1 MTVEEL
7 FRLVGTISEET
18 KTPIYVVGGFVRDQL
33 LLELFGD
40 EYSEDRYTV
49 VEENRILPALEQ
61 DIVEKTIQGE
71 TAEEVVEE
79 ETFTKTFDIDFVVEG
94 SGVVF
99 AEALDAA
106 LEEAGR
112 LVPFEQFDTARYV
125 LDQFDIEF
133 AGARKEAYDR
143 DSRKPQVQE
152 ATIEE
157 DLSRR
162 DFTVNAMAQQ
172 ILSDGS
178 LGAVIDQ
185 FDGLVHLEQ
194 KLLKTPLDP
203 DETFSEDPLRM
214 LRAAR
219 FAAKLQ
225 FEIEE
230 ETYTA
235 LQRNASRLQIVSKER
250 ILEEFLKLLATP
262 KPSVGLWI
270 LYDTGL
276 FAEFLPEVPKLE
288 GVDETYGQTH
298 KNNLSHTFRV
308 VDNLAT
314 RTNKPLLRYAGLMHD
329 IGKPGTKE
337 FIKGRGWAFDMHEHL
352 GRKIA
357 RTVGKRLRMSKQD
370 TEYVAKLVRWHQQP
384 IQLMDSTVTD
394 TPVRRLVVDLG
405 DDIDDLL
412 KLCRSDI
419 TTGNPRKLNRRL
431 KNYDVLE
438 ARIIEVIDK
447 DKLRAFQ
454 SPVRGEEIMEICG
467 LKGGPTVGKIKKAIE
482 EAILEGEIPNEYD
495 AAREYLDTIKD
506 QYLADVADWEQQ

>member
-1 MTVEEL
+1 MTVAEL
-7 FRLVGTISEET
+7 FKLVGRISEET
-18 KTPIYVVGGFVRDQL
+18 KTPIYVVGGFVRDRL
-33 LLELFGD
+33 LLEQFGD
-40 EYSEDRYTV
+40 EYSEDRFTV
-49 VEENRILPALEQ
+49 VEENRVQAALEK
-61 DIVEKTIQGE
+61 DIIEGGEAVIVE
-71 TAEEVVEE
+71 EVQ
-79 ETFTKTFDIDFVVEG
+79 KTFDIDFVVEG
-94 SGVVF
+94 SGVAF
-99 AEALDAA
+99 AQALDIA
-106 LEEAGR
+106 LEEEGR

-162 DFTVNAMAQQ
+162 DFTINAMAQQ
-172 ILSDGS
+172 ILPDGS
-178 LGAVIDQ
+178 LGEVLDQ
-185 FDGLVHLEQ
+185 FDGMVHLEQ
-194 KLLKTPLDP
+194 KILQTPLDP

-214 LRAAR
+214 IRAAR
-219 FAAKLQ
+219 FAAKLN
-225 FEIEE
+225 FTIEAT
-230 ETYTA
+230 TYEA
-235 LQRNASRLQIVSKER
+235 IKRNAPRLKIISQER
-250 ILEEFLKLLATP
+250 ILEEFLKLLGTP
-262 KPSVGLWI
+262 QPSIGLWL
-270 LYDTGL
+270 LYDAQL
-276 FAEFLPEVPKLE
+276 FTEFLPEVNELE
-288 GVDETYGQTH
+288 GVDEAYGHSH

-337 FIKGRGWAFDMHEHL
+337 FITGRGWAFDMHEHL
-352 GRKIA
+352 GRKIV

-370 TEYVAKLVRWHQQP
+370 TEYVANLVRWHQQP
-384 IQLMDSTVTD
+384 IQLMDSEVTD

-419 TTGNPRKLNRRL
+419 TTGNPKKLTRRL
-431 KNYDVLE
+431 KNYDILE
-438 ARIIEVIDK
+438 ARIIEVIEK

-467 LKGGPTVGKIKKAIE
+467 LKPGPTVGKIKEAIE

-495 AAREYLDTIKD
+495 AARAYLDEIKDEYLKD
-506 QYLADVADWEQQ
+506 VVDWERG

>member
-1 MTVEEL
+1 MTVAEL
-7 FRLVGTISEET
+7 FQLVGRISEEK
-18 KTPIYVVGGFVRDQL
+18 KTPIYVVGGFVRDRL
-33 LLELFGD
+33 LLEHFGE
-40 EYSEDRYTV
+40 EYSDDRYTV
-49 VEENRILPALEQ
+49 VEENRVQAALEK
-61 DIVEKTIQGE
+61 DIIDGGDEVIVE
-71 TAEEVVEE
+71 EVK
-79 ETFTKTFDIDFVVEG
+79 KTFDIDFVVEG
-94 SGVVF
+94 SGVAF
-99 AEALDAA
+99 AEALDIA
-106 LEEAGR
+106 LKEAGR

-152 ATIEE
+152 ATIAE

-172 ILSDGS
+172 ILPDGS
-178 LGAVIDQ
+178 LGEVLDR
-185 FDGLVHLEQ
+185 FDGKAHL
-194 KLLKTPLDP
+194 KAKILKTPLDP

-214 LRAAR
+214 IRAAR
-219 FAAKLQ
+219 FAAKLG

-230 ETYTA
+230 ETYEA
-235 LQRNASRLQIVSKER
+235 LKRNAPRLQIVSKER
-250 ILEEFLKLLATP
+250 ILEEFLKLLGTP
-262 KPSVGLWI
+262 QPSIGLWI
-270 LYDTGL
+270 LYHTGV
-276 FAEFLPEVPKLE
+276 FAEFLPEVNELE
-288 GVDETYGQTH
+288 GVDEAYGHSH

-337 FIKGRGWAFDMHEHL
+337 FIPGRGWAFDMHEHL
-352 GRKIA
+352 GRKIV
-357 RTVGKRLRMSKQD
+357 REVGKRLRMSKHD
-370 TEYVAKLVRWHQQP
+370 TEYVATLVRWHQQP

-419 TTGNPRKLNRRL
+419 TTGNPKKLERRL
-431 KNYDVLE
+431 KNYDILE
-438 ARIIEVIDK
+438 ARIIEVIEK

-454 SPVRGEEIMEICG
+454 SPVRGEEIMELLG
-467 LKGGPTVGKIKKAIE
+467 LKPGPTVGTIKSAIE
-482 EAILEGEIPNEYD
+482 EAILEGEIPNDYD
-495 AAREYLDTIKD
+495 AARAYLDRIKDDYLDT
-506 QYLADVADWEQQ
+506 VHDWERQV

>member
-1 MTVEEL
+1 MTIEEL
-7 FRLVGTISEET
+7 FQIVGRISKET
-18 KTPIYVVGGFVRDQL
+18 EVPIYVVGGFVRDRL
-33 LLELFGD
+33 LKDIYGD
-40 EYSEDRYTV
+40 QYHEDRYTV
-49 VEENRILPALEQ
+49 IEENRVQAALEK
-61 DIVEKTIQGE
+61 DILEGGAAVII
-71 TAEEVVEE
+71 EEVQ
-79 ETFTKTFDIDFVVEG
+79 KTFDIDFVVEG
-94 SGVVF
+94 SGVAF
-99 AEALDAA
+99 AMALDTA
-106 LEEAGR
+106 LDQAGR

-152 ATIEE
+152 ATIAE

-172 ILSDGS
+172 ILPDGS
-178 LGAVIDQ
+178 LGEVLDQ
-185 FDGLVHLEQ
+185 FDGRGHLGK

-214 LRAAR
+214 MRAAR
-219 FAAKLQ
+219 FAAKLE
-225 FEIEE
+225 FEIEA
-230 ETYTA
+230 ETYEA
-235 LQRNASRLQIVSKER
+235 IKRNAPRLQIVSKER
-250 ILEEFLKLLATP
+250 ILEEFLKLLSTP
-262 KPSVGLWI
+262 QPSVGLWI

-276 FAEFLPEVPKLE
+276 FAEFLPEIKDLE
-288 GVDETYGQTH
+288 GVDEAYGHTH

-337 FIKGRGWAFDMHEHL
+337 FVPGRGWAFDMHEHL
-352 GRKIA
+352 GRKIV
-357 RTVGKRLRMSKQD
+357 RTVGKRLRMSKDD
-370 TEYVAKLVRWHQQP
+370 TEYVANLVRWHQQP
-384 IQLMDSTVTD
+384 IQLMDSSVTD
-394 TPVRRLVVDLG
+394 TPVRRLVVALE

-419 TTGNPRKLNRRL
+419 TTGNPKKLHKRL
-431 KNYDVLE
+431 KNYDILE
-438 ARIIEVIDK
+438 ARIIEVIEK

-454 SPVRGEEIMEICG
+454 SPVRGEEIMELCG
-467 LKGGPTVGKIKKAIE
+467 LKPGPTIGKIKHAIE

-495 AAREYLDTIKD
+495 AAREFLDTIKD
-506 QYLADVADWEQQ
+506 EYLQNVADWEKINET